1 MTGIVKPAALEKEK
15 VQAVFLPP
23 VQCLKL
29 REVLIAEKIGEIL
42 GLLNLGEDIAPVIGM
57 QFLEKACDL
66 TVCDGLTNENKMFHC
81 RPPK

>member
-1 MTGIVKPAALEKEK
+1 M
-15 VQAVFLPP
+15 QAVFLPP

-42 GLLNLGEDIAPVIGM
+42 GLLNLGEDIAPVLGM
-57 QFLEKACDL
+57 QLLEKACDL

>member
-1 MTGIVKPAALEKEK
+1 MQV
-15 VQAVFLPP
+15 VFLPP

-57 QFLEKACDL
+57 QFREKACDL
-66 TVCDGLTNENKMFHC
+66 AVCDGLTDENKMFQC
-81 RPPK
+81 CPPK